1 MATRYNNN
9 PTKKLKDGR
18 EVYATRIYP
27 NIPKRDDDIYAVTQT
42 GDRLDT
48 IANQFYGDSS
58 LWWIIATANNIHDG
72 AFAVQDGTVLRIPI
86 NYQEIVETF
95 KNN

>member
-1 MATRYNNN
+1 MASRYDKNSIKNL
-9 PTKKLKDGR
+9 TDGR
-18 EVYATRIYP
+18 RVYSSKIYKS
-27 NIPKRDDDIYAVTQT
+27 IPKSDRDIYIVTQS

-72 AFAVQDGTVLRIPI
+72 TIAVSDGTTLRIPE
-86 NYQEIVETF
+86 NYKEIMNTI
-95 KNN
+95 

>member
-1 MATRYNNN
+1 MASRYDKNSI
-9 PTKKLKDGR
+9 KKLADGR
-18 EVYATRIYP
+18 RVYSSKIYKS
-27 NIPKRDDDIYAVTQT
+27 IPKSDRDIYIVTQS

-72 AFAVQDGTVLRIPI
+72 VIAVPDGTTLRVPE
-86 NYQEIVETF
+86 NYREIM
-95 KNN
+95 NSI